1 MAQESL
7 LKKEFKS
14 KDVERVRNLVN
25 KDFSAKTVSGVGYE
39 KTQQFHQEGDIWQ
52 ENGRTW
58 TIKNGIK
65 QNITKLDAAK
75 KAMQI
80 PLTCPKCGGSMKHHL
95 AQKMYKIHG
104 FCFDPCT
111 VEYEAEL
118 RKAGLYEQYEK
129 RMMQG
134 GLKAFLNDMEQFYLD
149 QINAVDTFVTEQGDV
164 EDWTNNNQK
173 VKQQALNN
181 LQDFLKHA
189 RNHLQD

>member
-1 MAQESL
+1 MAQDSL

-25 KDFSAKTVSGVGYE
+25 KDFSAKTVAGVGYE
-39 KTQQFHQEGDIWQ
+39 KTQQFHEEGEIWQ

-111 VEYEAEL
+111 VEYEAQL
-118 RKAGLYEQYEK
+118 RKAGLYDQYEK
-129 RMMQG
+129 TMMQG
-134 GLKAFLNDMEQFYLD
+134 GLKAFLNDMEQFYLE

-164 EDWTNNNQK
+164 EDWSNNSEK
-173 VKQQALNN
+173 VKQQALSN

>member
-25 KDFSAKTVSGVGYE
+25 KDFSAKTVAGVGYE
-39 KTQQFHQEGDIWQ
+39 KTQQFHEEGDVWQ

-80 PLTCPKCGGSMKHHL
+80 PLKCPKCGGSMKHHL

-164 EDWTNNNQK
+164 EDWSNNNQK

>member
-14 KDVERVRNLVN
+14 KDVNRARNLVKKN
-25 KDFSAKTVSGVGYE
+25 FSDKTVDGVGYE
-39 KTQQFHQEGDIWQ
+39 KAYQLYEEGDTW
-52 ENGRTW
+52 EESGRTW
-58 TIKNGIK
+58 TIKDGIR

-75 KAMQI
+75 KALQI
-80 PLTCPKCGGSMKHHL
+80 PLKCPKCGGSMKHHL

-129 RMMQG
+129 SMIRG
-134 GLKAFLNDMEQFYLD
+134 GLKVFLHDIEQWAMD
-149 QINAVDTFVTEQGDV
+149 RINTVDTFVTEQGDV
-164 EDWTNNNQK
+164 EDWNNNTSK
-173 VKQQALNN
+173 TNETFNKN
-181 LQDFLKHA
+181 LQEFIKHA
-189 RNHLQD
+189 RKHLED

>member
-1 MAQESL
+1 MAQDSL

-25 KDFSAKTVSGVGYE
+25 KDFSGKTVSGIGYE
-39 KTQQFHQEGDIWQ
+39 KTQQFHNEGDIWE

-80 PLTCPKCGGSMKHHL
+80 PLRCPKCGGPMKHNL

-134 GLKAFLNDMEQFYLD
+134 GLRAFLNDMEQFYLD
-149 QINAVDTFVTEQGDV
+149 QINAVDTFVTEQGDI
-164 EDWTNNNQK
+164 EDWSNNNQK
-173 VKQQALNN
+173 VKQQALTN

>member
-1 MAQESL
+1 MAQDSL

-25 KDFSAKTVSGVGYE
+25 KDFSAKTVAGVGYE
-39 KTQQFHQEGDIWQ
+39 KTQQFHEEGDVWQ

-58 TIKNGIK
+58 TIKNGVK

-80 PLTCPKCGGSMKHHL
+80 PLKCPKCGGSMKHHL

-111 VEYEAEL
+111 VEYEAQL

-134 GLKAFLNDMEQFYLD
+134 GLRAFLHDMEQFYLD
-149 QINAVDTFVTEQGDV
+149 QINAVDTFVTEQGDI
-164 EDWTNNNQK
+164 EDWSNNNEK
-173 VKQQALNN
+173 VKQQALSN